1 MKLTKFKKLVKKSGA
16 CTVVEI
22 EDVGIWLT
30 NGHAIYRATELPH
43 MDDILQVYAILDI
56 APNKK
61 NSPIVNITN
70 NGYELNYGYINLQDY
85 PEEDGEVEAEEL
97 MIQAAYKNNIFNV
110 LFSKGGEMV
119 FYNAEYLAPIIDRVE
134 EGYVRF
140 FIRGKDERKY
150 IAVKDGFQLIAA
162 IMPVKFL
169 SDEYLSE
176 LQDYQLACMDQFRK
190 EQEREKKKDENQQT
204 LDLQPVGH
212 DQIEKEA
219 QEAMQEADDQ
229 Q

>member
-1 MKLTKFKKLVKKSGA
+1 
-16 CTVVEI
+16 
-22 EDVGIWLT
+22 
-30 NGHAIYRATELPH
+30 
-43 MDDILQVYAILDI
+43 
-56 APNKK
+56 
-61 NSPIVNITN
+61 
-70 NGYELNYGYINLQDY
+70 
-85 PEEDGEVEAEEL
+85 
-97 MIQAAYKNNIFNV
+97 
-110 LFSKGGEMV
+110 MV

-162 IMPVKFL
+162 ILPVKFL

-204 LDLQPVGH
+204 LDLQPVGP

-219 QEAMQEADDQ
+219 QEAMQ
-229 Q
+229 